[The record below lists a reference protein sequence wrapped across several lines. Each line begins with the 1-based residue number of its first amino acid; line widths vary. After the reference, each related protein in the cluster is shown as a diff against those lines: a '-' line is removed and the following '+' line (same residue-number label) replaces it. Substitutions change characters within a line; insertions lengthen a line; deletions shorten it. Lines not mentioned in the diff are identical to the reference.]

1 MKKLLLAACL
11 LLTFGLSAQD
21 MGTKYIGGTIGF
33 GSTKAKADGAEAS
46 TNWSVSPEFGY
57 FVAENLAVGIR
68 LGIDGA
74 SQGDN
79 SSSGFGAD
87 VYARKFF
94 SASDAFRLFVG
105 ANVGYAT
112 SKNTTTVGGVEFD
125 SKENHLSAFLDL
137 GATYDLSE
145 KWTLIGRLGTLGFS
159 SVSDPDNDK
168 AGSTNFGLNVNT
180 FGNPFQVG
188 LYYKF

>member
-1 MKKLLLAACL
+1 MKKLLFAVCMLVTL
-11 LLTFGLSAQD
+11 GLSAQD
-21 MGTKYIGGTIGF
+21 MGTKYIGGRVGF
-33 GSTKAKADGAEAS
+33 NSTKAKADGAEAATS
-46 TNWSVSPEFGY
+46 WSVSPEFGY

-68 LGIDGA
+68 LGVNGS

-105 ANVGYAT
+105 ANVGYGASTDKTKVGSAT
-112 SKNTTTVGGVEFD
+112 FE
-125 SKENHLSAFLDL
+125 SKENTLGVYLDL
-137 GATYDLSE
+137 GATYNLSE

-188 LYYKF
+188 LYYNF